1 MILKSSFENSQA
13 QVEFLSEVEDTCLI
27 TISNDPLDEY
37 SSCALSKE
45 SAQQLA
51 EALLEFT
58 NAESD

>member
-13 QVEFLSEVEDTCLI
+13 QIELLSEVEDTCLI
-27 TISNDPLDEY
+27 TVSNDLLDEY

-51 EALLEFT
+51 EALLEF
-58 NAESD
+58 ARS